1 MFVTFHTYYLAG
13 LQVLTKQALGSQEFI
28 TQPVHQLGLFI
39 YCFET
44 KDRIH
49 CRQEPE
55 QEEGEP
61 QGQLDTSKLTQNERS
76 MTRFYFYF

>member
-1 MFVTFHTYYLAG
+1 MHMFVTFHTYYFAG
-13 LQVLTKQALGSQEFI
+13 LQVLTKQVLGSREFMTHPI
-28 TQPVHQLGLFI
+28 HQLGLFI

-49 CRQEPE
+49 CREEPE

-61 QGQLDTSKLTQNERS
+61 QGQLDTSKLTQNE
-76 MTRFYFYF
+76 